1 MLNPKLKSKTI
12 NYDFERI
19 EDALWALKKASN
31 KQACLNK
38 LKAELNKFFSDSECV
53 EIVYSKND
61 KLFFGMCVYPDF
73 NQYELETGRYKYP
86 VVNVITGEDDVRI
99 RKYIIDI
106 DSQLFSPKFDFNKRE
121 LTAIL
126 LHEVGHMVNDT
137 IPIKTLRKTIDKYQ
151 IDTHKNLNISQIIE
165 NRWVLNFGLMDA
177 LRKITSMFENEE
189 VAADEFV
196 HLCGYGEELESV
208 LYKLKAN
215 VGTMMKIPNNKLIVL
230 AWTLRLNADLA
241 ANRIPAIR
249 HLNKASRM
257 TGSTIE
263 KRYMDKLRK
272 RLEIIDKE
280 DSDMF
285 DGAEEVQ
292 EGCIYKKGYLFLNEG
307 NSLLT
312 TINKMKYGG
321 IKAFGDDYYEFF
333 MRMKNVEDE
342 DDALLLMRQINT
354 RISILTEYLEEFGAE
369 MEEAEKKKYFNI
381 LDKFTALRE
390 KLANKTTYRDKG
402 FNLIVTYPDIVEGRR

>member
-1 MLNPKLKSKTI
+1 MLNPRIKSKTI
-12 NYDFERI
+12 NYDFEKI
-19 EDALWALKKASN
+19 EDALWAVKKSSS
-31 KQACLNK
+31 KQTCLNK
-38 LKAELNKFFSDSECV
+38 LKTELNKFFSDSHCS

-61 KLFFGMCVYPDF
+61 KMFFGMCVYPDLDIP
-73 NQYELETGRYKYP
+73 ELREEGYQQSM
-86 VVNVITGEDDVRI
+86 VALIAGENDVRI
-99 RKYIIDI
+99 KGYAIDI
-106 DSQLFSPKFDFNKRE
+106 DSQLFSPKFDFDKRE

-137 IPIKTLRKTIDKYQ
+137 IPVRILRKTIDKYQ
-151 IDTHKNLNISQIIE
+151 IDTHKNLNISQCIK
-165 NRWVLNFGLMDA
+165 NSWVMNFGLVDA

-208 LYKLKAN
+208 LYKLKTN
-215 VGTMMKIPNNKLIVL
+215 VGSMMKLPNNKLIVL
-230 AWTLRLNADLA
+230 AWTLRLNADLT

-257 TGSTIE
+257 TGSTLE
-263 KRYMDKLRK
+263 KRYMDRLRK
-272 RLEIIDKE
+272 RLEIIDKD

-285 DGAEEVQ
+285 DGAEELQ

-354 RISILTEYLEEFGAE
+354 RISILTEYLEEFGPE
-369 MEEAEKKKYFNI
+369 MEEPEKKKYFNV

-390 KLANKTTYRDKG
+390 KLATKTTYRDKG